1 MESSMIKLI
10 FSIIIAGLCSVYVAQ
25 TNDVGDLTPDSSDYD
40 NLYIKKLS
48 SDSLSTSFAIWIKLK
63 VKLHKHDFHTEH
75 VYVLEGSGDFT
86 LGDTTQPIKK
96 GDLITIPKNTWHGVE
111 VTSKVPL
118 KVVSIQSPEFKGV
131 DRVFKSHN

>member
-25 TNDVGDLTPDSSDYD
+25 TNDVEDLTPDSTDYD

-86 LGDTTQPIKK
+86 LGNTTQPIKK

-118 KVVSIQSPEFKGV
+118 KVVSIQSPEFKGI

>member
-25 TNDVGDLTPDSSDYD
+25 TNDVEDLTPDSTDYD

-118 KVVSIQSPEFKGV
+118 KVVSIQSPEFKGI

>member
-1 MESSMIKLI
+1 MIKLI

-25 TNDVGDLTPDSSDYD
+25 TNDVEDLTPDSTDYD

-86 LGDTTQPIKK
+86 FGDTTQPIKK

-118 KVVSIQSPEFKGV
+118 KVVSIQSPEFKGI
-131 DRVFKSHN
+131 DRVSKSHN

>member
-1 MESSMIKLI
+1 MIKLI

-25 TNDVGDLTPDSSDYD
+25 TNDIEDLTPDSTDYD

>member
-1 MESSMIKLI
+1 MIKLI
-10 FSIIIAGLCSVYVAQ
+10 FSIIIAGLCSVFEAQ
-25 TNDVGDLTPDSSDYD
+25 TNDIELLTPDSSDYD

-118 KVVSIQSPEFKGV
+118 KVVSIQSPEFKGI

>member
-1 MESSMIKLI
+1 MIKLI

-25 TNDVGDLTPDSSDYD
+25 TNDVEDLTPDSTDYD

-86 LGDTTQPIKK
+86 LGDTTHPIKK

>member
-1 MESSMIKLI
+1 MIKLI

-25 TNDVGDLTPDSSDYD
+25 TNDVEDLTPDSTDYD

-86 LGDTTQPIKK
+86 LGNTTQPIKK

-118 KVVSIQSPEFKGV
+118 KVVSIQSPEFKGI

>member
-1 MESSMIKLI
+1 MIKLF

-25 TNDVGDLTPDSSDYD
+25 TTDVEDLTPDSTDYD

-86 LGDTTQPIKK
+86 LGNTTQPIKK

-118 KVVSIQSPEFKGV
+118 KVVSIQSPEFKGI

>member
-1 MESSMIKLI
+1 MIKLI

-25 TNDVGDLTPDSSDYD
+25 TNDVEDLTPDSTDYD

>member
-1 MESSMIKLI
+1 MIKLI

-25 TNDVGDLTPDSSDYD
+25 TNDVEDLTPDSTDYD

-118 KVVSIQSPEFKGV
+118 KVVSIQSPEFKGI

>member
-1 MESSMIKLI
+1 
-10 FSIIIAGLCSVYVAQ
+10 
-25 TNDVGDLTPDSSDYD
+25 
-40 NLYIKKLS
+40 
-48 SDSLSTSFAIWIKLK
+48 

-86 LGDTTQPIKK
+86 LGNTTQPIKK

-118 KVVSIQSPEFKGV
+118 KVVSIQSPEFKGI

>member
-1 MESSMIKLI
+1 MIKLI

-25 TNDVGDLTPDSSDYD
+25 TNDVEDLTPDSTDYD

-86 LGDTTQPIKK
+86 LGNTTQPIKK
-96 GDLITIPKNTWHGVE
+96 GDLITIPKNTWHGVD
-111 VTSKVPL
+111 VTSKTPL
-118 KVVSIQSPEFKGV
+118 KVVSIQSPEFKGI
-131 DRVFKSHN
+131 DRVFKTH

>member
-25 TNDVGDLTPDSSDYD
+25 TNDVEDLTPDSTAYD

-118 KVVSIQSPEFKGV
+118 KVVSIQSPEFKGI

>member
-1 MESSMIKLI
+1 MIKLI

-118 KVVSIQSPEFKGV
+118 KVVSIQSPEFKGI

>member
-1 MESSMIKLI
+1 MIKLI

>member
-1 MESSMIKLI
+1 MIKLI

-25 TNDVGDLTPDSSDYD
+25 TNDVEDLTPDSTDYD

-63 VKLHKHDFHTEH
+63 VKLHKHTFHTEH

-96 GDLITIPKNTWHGVE
+96 GDLITIPKNTWHGVD

-118 KVVSIQSPEFKGV
+118 KVVSIQSPEFKGI

>member
-1 MESSMIKLI
+1 M
-10 FSIIIAGLCSVYVAQ
+10 
-25 TNDVGDLTPDSSDYD
+25 
-40 NLYIKKLS
+40 
-48 SDSLSTSFAIWIKLK
+48 
-63 VKLHKHDFHTEH
+63 
-75 VYVLEGSGDFT
+75 LEGSGDFT

>member
-1 MESSMIKLI
+1 MIKLI
-10 FSIIIAGLCSVYVAQ
+10 FSFVIAGLCSVYVAQ
-25 TNDVGDLTPDSSDYD
+25 TNDIEDLAPDSTDYD

-118 KVVSIQSPEFKGV
+118 KVVSIQSPEFKGI